1 MPVIVRDHNGVRLA
15 IIDRPERRNAL
26 DPDTFSGLGHAF
38 ASAAADPA
46 IRVIIITGS
55 GDQAFCAG
63 MDLKAFAQGHQGPP
77 PTGPGLEVLTESFF
91 PKPVIAAVNGAAVG
105 GGLGIVLAC
114 DIVVAA
120 SHAIFAIP
128 EVQRGL
134 VGAGVSSRAALRLP
148 PPVVA
153 EMALTGEPIDALRAY
168 ELGIV
173 NRIAPAGELLDI
185 ATAIAARIAANAP
198 LAVAA
203 AKRIIHDV
211 RPMSAGLDMAAIR
224 AIAVPVIA
232 SDDAKEGARAF
243 AEKRPP
249 NFSGR

>member
-1 MPVIVRDHNGVRLA
+1 MPVIVNDHDGVRLVV
-15 IIDRPERRNAL
+15 IDRPERRNAL
-26 DPDTFSGLGHAF
+26 DPETFSGIGRAF
-38 ASAAADPA
+38 SAAADDPS
-46 IRVIIITGS
+46 IRVVIITGS

-63 MDLKAFAQGHQGPP
+63 MDLKAFAQGHDGPAA
-77 PTGPGLEVLTESFF
+77 TGPGLEVLTESFF

-120 SHAIFAIP
+120 PHAVFAIP

-148 PPVVA
+148 PAIAA
-153 EMALTGEPIDALRAY
+153 EMALTGEPIDAARAH

-173 NRIAPAGELLDI
+173 NRIAPAGELLDV
-185 ATAIAARIAANAP
+185 ARAIAARIAANAP
-198 LAVAA
+198 LAVGA
-203 AKRIIHDV
+203 AKRIIHEV
-211 RPMSAGLDMAAIR
+211 RPMSAGLDMAALR
-224 AIAVPVIA
+224 AIAAPVIA
-232 SDDAKEGARAF
+232 SDDAREGARAF

-249 NFSGR
+249 TFTGL